1 MNERI
6 RSLYQSLVGS
16 STEFSFK
23 NKVSSVTTIE
33 NNIKVA
39 RERIERDVD
48 SALSVGG
55 KLCVMLLAELT
66 SYYRNTVY
74 YMAVRSSIRMRR
86 YRPLVLEYLKLTV
99 EERSKRLADVL
110 SENVYRDRNRD
121 LKVTIAG
128 YFLGLYTRRINEF
141 KPLLTHE
148 EFFMI
153 ASKRM

>member
-39 RERIERDVD
+39 KERIERDVD

-141 KPLLTHE
+141 KPLLTRE